1 MFQFFNPIF
10 DTSFRFSLLFLF
22 LFLNLFFF
30 FANWGWFNKNSIY
43 KLLHVNTRDTKS
55 GNQNGDKSAFCKIY
69 MQYSQLPLVNWHL
82 YKLDTSLRQTPVF
95 HGHCHLSVILL
106 TFLWFFNY
114 FLTLTSL
121 GKSVNTT
128 EKSTLKL
135 VKLLSLKV
143 ICWKRITFKFANFS
157 NVKDCSFQWCRRIFL
172 IKWSIQKVEKTIQ
185 NVYSF
190 YKTVRTLRGTKNTFE
205 TINGQ

>member
-1 MFQFFNPIF
+1 METRVHF
-10 DTSFRFSLLFLF
+10 D
-22 LFLNLFFF
+22 
-30 FANWGWFNKNSIY
+30 
-43 KLLHVNTRDTKS
+43 
-55 GNQNGDKSAFCKIY
+55 CKIY

-157 NVKDCSFQWCRRIFL
+157 NVKVLFPVVPADFPYKMIHTKSWKNHPKRLFFL
-172 IKWSIQKVEKTIQ
+172 
-185 NVYSF
+185 
-190 YKTVRTLRGTKNTFE
+190 
-205 TINGQ
+205 